1 MYDETQEKIIEATM
15 NLVMEKGYSLTT
27 TKAIAKM
34 AGVNECTVFRRF
46 KNKKDIILAAMQL
59 PKWNPSL
66 KETDFSRMG
75 DIRSDLISFS
85 QQYMKKVTP
94 QMVKLSIGLR
104 TPELAKETSEGILKV
119 PMTFKNVLVECF
131 DEYLNERSIDSESL
145 AMQFLSMNFG
155 FVFLKASFGE
165 KLSAIEEKEYII
177 NSVDVF
183 LHGIINMKV

>member
-66 KETDFSRMG
+66 RETDFSRMG

-119 PMTFKNVLVECF
+119 PMTFKNVLVEYF